1 MGATSNLCGIACNY
15 RQVGYNLHNSIKE
28 PLDNNATIIYIYSVK
43 TLKLVIGNNPDL
55 SDAIRV
61 YSSMFRMAFNRLQ
74 EGCSEN
80 DTRKKLQALFCVCSW
95 LASSAAK
102 EAHGLVNTS
111 GGRNVLFGGKLNL
124 VRYLKGLITKEQFK
138 QRRLMPV
145 CSIGES
151 NYYGNRL
158 FSFDLQNNRV
168 VYKPFRTNHTEIQF
182 CPVKRKLARELA
194 MVQELADQKKMPVTV
209 KFTDK
214 YLYLTYDESLIYN
227 EAYKGLKHNRVLG
240 IDMNPNYIGVS
251 VIEFGKADEFKVLHK
266 EVFDLTALTKPSGM
280 ASTDD
285 KSKYLTN
292 KLKHETLSIA
302 HRINSLVDYWKCGKL
317 AIEDLSIKPSDKQKG
332 KTFNRL
338 CNNRWERQL
347 FVNKLKML
355 AGIHRYELVEVN
367 PAYSSIVGN
376 FAYGGPTTPD
386 MVAAS
391 IEIARRAY
399 KKFEKGWFY
408 PKFNVETLDE
418 RWKQTLAGVKTWK
431 NAFPKIKEAK
441 LKYRFLLSDYIG
453 NAVFSNFY
461 KQRKWQRYVFA

>member
-1 MGATSNLCGIACNY
+1 M
-15 RQVGYNLHNSIKE
+15 
-28 PLDNNATIIYIYSVK
+28 K
-43 TLKLVIGNNPDL
+43 TLKLAITNNPDL

-61 YSSMFRMAFNRLQ
+61 YSSMFRMAYNRLQ

-80 DTRKKLQALFCVCSW
+80 EARKRLQNLFGVCSW

-102 EAHGLVNTS
+102 EAHGVVTLNK
-111 GGRNVLFGGKLNL
+111 GKKVLFGGKLNL
-124 VRYLKGLITKEQFK
+124 KQYLKGLITKEQFRQK
-138 QRRLMPV
+138 RLMPL

-151 NYYGNRL
+151 NYHGNRL
-158 FSFDLQNNRV
+158 FSFDFENNV
-168 VYKPFRTNHTEIQF
+168 VNYKPSRGIRKEIKF
-182 CPVKRKLARELA
+182 CPVKKKLAQELA
-194 MVQELADQKKMPVTV
+194 KVQELADQKKMPVTV

-214 YLYLTYDESLIYN
+214 YLFLTYDETLIYN
-227 EAYKGLKHNRVLG
+227 EAYKGLEQNRVLG

-251 VIEFGKADEFKVLHK
+251 VIEFDKNDEFKVLHK
-266 EVFDLTALTKPSGM
+266 EVFDLTALTKPSGK
-280 ASTDD
+280 ASTHI
-285 KSKYLTN
+285 KSKYFTN
-292 KLKHETLSIA
+292 KLKHETLAIA
-302 HRINSLVDYWKCGKL
+302 HRINKLVDYWKCSKL
-317 AIEDLSIKPSDKQKG
+317 AVEDLSMKPSDKQKG

-338 CNNRWERQL
+338 ANNKWERQL

-376 FAYGGPTTPD
+376 FAYGNENTPD

-408 PKFNVETLDE
+408 PRFNVETQDE
-418 RWKQTLAGVKTWK
+418 RWKQTLGGVKSWK
-431 NAFPKIKEAK
+431 DLFRKVKEAK
-441 LKYRFLLSDYIG
+441 LKYRFLLSDYFG

-461 KQRKWQRYVFA
+461 NKRKWNYYIFV